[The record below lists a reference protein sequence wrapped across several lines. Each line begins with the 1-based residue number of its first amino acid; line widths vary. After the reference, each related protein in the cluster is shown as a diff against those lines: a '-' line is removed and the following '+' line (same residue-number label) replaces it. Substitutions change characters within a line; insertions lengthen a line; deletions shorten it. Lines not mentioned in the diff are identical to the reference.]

1 MSDKQFNKI
10 KKGPILITAGGTGGH
25 VYPGLAV
32 ARALQAQNIPVIWMG
47 TQKGLEARVI
57 PEAGIE
63 MVYLSV
69 SGLRGK
75 GLTTLLAAPFQLS
88 KSLISVFEYHA

>member
-1 MSDKQFNKI
+1 MRAKQLNTA

-47 TQKGLEARVI
+47 TPKGLEARVI
-57 PEAGIE
+57 PGQELKWFI
-63 MVYLSV
+63 Y
-69 SGLRGK
+69 
-75 GLTTLLAAPFQLS
+75 Q
-88 KSLISVFEYHA
+88 